1 MRTPLRAALR
11 LALAA
16 WLGLAGMSAL
26 AAPCRAADPEK
37 ALPSTTFFFAKA
49 KNVSQLR
56 DAFWKTAYGQLLA
69 DPAMKDFEAEV
80 LEKLDEASKVLK
92 DKVGVTLKELL
103 TLPEGTVSFAIL
115 AKEGKVPVAVLIQAD
130 AGKNADKMSEVMAKA
145 MKVAQEEAKENA
157 KVSTEKF
164 KDLELHIVA
173 SGKENE
179 PPLVW
184 TRSGTVF
191 HISSDIDALKDVISH
206 ADGRDDSLAKNESFL
221 KIQKKIGDGPIVW
234 FLDVSQVIK
243 LGVKA
248 AAANPNAGGPQPEA
262 ILQILGING
271 LKAIGG
277 TVAVDSGG
285 YDTLMKTFVL
295 APAPSQGLL
304 KIFSMPK
311 TNLKPEPWVPDTV
324 ASYQTISWDLD
335 AAFTAINDL
344 ANNFQPGILN
354 VIEQQLAGPNGG
366 EGISFQKDLFGPLG
380 DRITIITDFKKPI
393 KEDSQRF
400 LLGVALEDSK
410 KFQATLNKVIA
421 LAMAEPKKRE
431 FQGTTI
437 YDFTLP
443 EMPAAPNS
451 PFKGGVISLAI
462 AKDYFFIASEPGLLE
477 LVLRGGGNPL
487 SEKAD
492 FQKVAKDLPSQV
504 SSLSY
509 VNADDQARA
518 SYDMMKSGSFE
529 KALQNAQPG
538 APDMSKLAKLF
549 NKDKLPEFSVFAKY
563 LEQSGGYGVMDDD
576 GMVFTSFSLKP
587 AKP

>member
-1 MRTPLRAALR
+1 MRIPLRAALR

-26 AAPCRAADPEK
+26 SAPCRAADPEK
-37 ALPSTTFFFAKA
+37 TLPSTTVFFAKA

-92 DKVGVTLKELL
+92 DKVGVTLKELV
-103 TLPEGTVSFAIL
+103 TLPEGTVSFAVVSK
-115 AKEGKVPVAVLIQAD
+115 AEGKIPVAVLIQAD
-130 AGKNADKMSEVMAKA
+130 AGKNAEKMSEVMAKA
-145 MKVAQEEAKENA
+145 MKIAKEEAKDNA

-164 KDLELHIVA
+164 KDLELHTIG

-179 PPLVW
+179 PTFVW
-184 TRSGTVF
+184 TRIGTVF
-191 HISSDIDALKDVISH
+191 HIASDVDALKDLISH
-206 ADGRDDSLAKNESFL
+206 ADGREDSLAKNVSFAT
-221 KIQKKIGDGPIVW
+221 IQKKIGDGQIVW

-243 LGVKA
+243 LGLKA
-248 AAANPNAGGPQPEA
+248 AAANANGGGPQPEA

-277 TVAVDSGG
+277 TVAIDSGG
-285 YDTLMKTFVL
+285 YDTLTKTFIL

-380 DRITIITDFKKPI
+380 DRITILTDFKKPI

-400 LLGVALEDSK
+400 LLGIALEDSK

-443 EMPAAPNS
+443 DMPAAPNS
-451 PFKGGVISLAI
+451 PFKGVISLAI

-477 LVLRGGGNPL
+477 LVLRSGGNPL
-487 SEKAD
+487 SEKAE
-492 FQKVAKDLPSQV
+492 FQKVAKDLPSQT

-538 APDMSKLAKLF
+538 APDMSKFAKLF

-587 AKP
+587 PKP